1 MKTTLLTIVFITA
14 SVSMIGGCEPP
25 LSDAQ
30 ILNSASEYAIAR
42 GIHPEQ
48 YDVSIAPSAPEAS
61 ATGPGSRR
69 APDFSQ
75 KVKSMSGA
83 DTRIVTYTPKS
94 RKHGGTYTFYI
105 NKNTGKL
112 VMVMK
117 RK

>member
-1 MKTTLLTIVFITA
+1 MKTALLRIIFIIA
-14 SVSMIGGCEPP
+14 SVSVIGGCESP

-30 ILNSASEYAIAR
+30 ILDSASKYAVAR

-61 ATGPGSRR
+61 ATGPGSRQ

-75 KVKSMSGA
+75 KAKSMSGA

-94 RKHGGTYTFYI
+94 RKYGGAYTFYI